1 MDVGD
6 RLLGFYRAKVIGNKD
21 TEFFGRVVV
30 WIPQIMPEVTEEN
43 AGLLARPANNPI
55 GGRNENDDPEH
66 QFMGTCYIPKNG
78 SWVWVFFEAGNI
90 NKPYYFA
97 ACDLENAKVLP
108 ECQLGN
114 DHEDKW
120 VIFKSHDGRCIVISD
135 DPDDARVEITGK
147 KHMIK
152 EPPSGDT
159 DSVYTITNNQNTI
172 LLDERPGTDGAYANE
187 KILIKSRF
195 GDYINFDIKNKTLN
209 IEMAGDLKIKAKNI
223 HIEATGDLKIKASQ
237 ILQEAATGIQRKAGA
252 NINDQANGSMN
263 LKSIKN
269 TAIQSAGP
277 VTIDGS
283 VVSENSGGFAA
294 LASGVT
300 PDKPSGER

>member
-1 MDVGD
+1 MDVGN
-6 RLLGFYRAKVIGNKD
+6 RLLGFYRAKVVGNKD

-30 WIPQIMPEVTEEN
+30 WIPQIMPEVVEEN

-66 QFMGTCYIPKNG
+66 QFMGTCYVPKNG

-135 DPDDARVEITGK
+135 DIDDARVEITGK
-147 KHMIK
+147 KRNLT

-159 DSVYTITNNQNTI
+159 DSVYIINGNQTTI
-172 LLDERPGTDGAYANE
+172 LLDEREGNE
-187 KILIKSRF
+187 KILIKSHK
-195 GDYINFDIKNKTLN
+195 GDFINFDIENQNLD
-209 IEMAGDLKIKAKNI
+209 IQVAGDLRIKAANI
-223 HIEATGDLKIKASQ
+223 HIEAESDIKVKATQ

-252 NINDQANGSMN
+252 NINDTANGSLN